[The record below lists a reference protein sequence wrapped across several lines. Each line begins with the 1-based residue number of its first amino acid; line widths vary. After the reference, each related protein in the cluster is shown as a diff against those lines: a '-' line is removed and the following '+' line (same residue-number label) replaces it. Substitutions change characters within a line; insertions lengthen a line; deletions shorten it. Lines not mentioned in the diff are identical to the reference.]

1 MKRTLGLMETG
12 KRRMARLARLL
23 QVGVIAVLLVACAGL
38 PAQRP
43 RMELPPLRLAPASL
57 QGTLALQ
64 QQLHFRFGRVE
75 RDLDAL
81 LEADAGQVQLLVQ
94 AMGQT
99 GFRVHWDGQHLD
111 EQRAP
116 WLPRQVQA
124 ERVLDD
130 LQFALWPTAA
140 VAAVLPPGWTV
151 EDDGRLRRLR
161 HAGQDGLRLQR
172 EMDGSLQ
179 LDNLAEGYSLQIR
192 SVQVEAPQP

>member
-1 MKRTLGLMETG
+1 
-12 KRRMARLARLL
+12 MARML
-23 QVGVIAVLLVACAGL
+23 QMGVIAFLLAACAGL
-38 PAQRP
+38 PGQRT

-64 QQLHFRFGRVE
+64 QQLRFRFGRVE

-81 LEADAGQVQLLVQ
+81 LEADAGQVQLVVQ

-99 GFRVHWDGQHLD
+99 GFRVHWDGLRLE

-116 WLPRQVQA
+116 WLPRQVQGG
-124 ERVLDD
+124 RVLDD

-140 VAAVLPPGWTV
+140 IAAVLPPGWTV

-161 HAGQDGLRLQR
+161 YAGQDWLRLQR
-172 EMDGSLQ
+172 ALDGSLQ
-179 LDNLAEGYSLQIR
+179 LDNLAEGYSLQIH
-192 SVQVEAPQP
+192 SVPTEGRQP